1 MPKGLYLRFAISYDY
16 GPHIDTGRILQ
27 YNGEQIMNQ
36 PKGCE
41 PMKTTIKQ
49 MSYEQVMAL
58 PRPKYKKPRK
68 IGMFWRVL
76 IQVLSFFGMMGSG
89 FRYEKERMEQ
99 LGKKEPCLILMNHT
113 CFLDMEIAQKILFP
127 RPLNIVC
134 SNDGFI
140 GFFGLMEW
148 LMRTIGCVP
157 TQKYVSDL
165 RLVQDM
171 EYCLKHLK
179 TSVLMYPEAGYSFDG
194 TATTLPRKFGVI
206 LKKLD
211 VPVVMIETKGIFA
224 RNPLYNELQIRKNAK
239 VSAKVK
245 LLYTRDE
252 IREKTMQELS
262 DGIDEAFGFDHF
274 AWQKEQGLELD
285 QSFRADGLHRILY
298 KCPHCGG
305 EGKMVGKG
313 IHLTCGHCG
322 KQWELTVLG
331 EMKATAGETE
341 IFHIPDWYRWERQQV
356 HQEILNGTYS
366 LSEDVKIAMQV
377 DYKAIYMVGE
387 GHVTHDASGFHLTG
401 CDGKLN
407 YSQKPQSSYSLYA
420 DYYWYE
426 IADCICIGDNET
438 HYFLF
443 PENKEVSVAKLRL
456 ATEEMYKLY
465 KEKRLQSSNIT
476 G

>member
-1 MPKGLYLRFAISYDY
+1 
-16 GPHIDTGRILQ
+16 
-27 YNGEQIMNQ
+27 
-36 PKGCE
+36 
-41 PMKTTIKQ
+41 MKTTVKQ
-49 MSYEQVMAL
+49 MDYEHVMAL
-58 PRPKYKKPRK
+58 PRPKHKKPRK
-68 IGMFWRVL
+68 PGMFWRCL
-76 IQVLSFFGMMGSG
+76 IRVLSFFGLMGSG
-89 FRYEKERMEQ
+89 FRYEMEGVEK

-113 CFLDMEIAQKILFP
+113 CFLDMEIAQWMLFP

-140 GFFGLMEW
+140 GMGGFMQW

-171 EYCLKHLK
+171 EYCFKKLK

-194 TATTLPRKFGVI
+194 MATALPRKFGVI

-239 VSAKVK
+239 VSAKMYM
-245 LLYTRDE
+245 LFTRE
-252 IREKTMQELS
+252 QVREMSVQALS
-262 DGIDEAFGFDHF
+262 DGVDAAFGFDHF
-274 AWQKEQGLELD
+274 AWQKAQGLKLD
-285 QSFRADGLHRILY
+285 QPFRADGLHRILY
-298 KCPHCGG
+298 KCPHCGS
-305 EGKMVGKG
+305 ERMMGKG
-313 IHLTCGHCG
+313 IHLTCRDCG
-322 KQWELTVLG
+322 KQWKLTDLG

-341 IFHIPDWYRWERQQV
+341 ISHIPDWYRWERDQV
-356 HQEILNGTYS
+356 RQEILDGTYK
-366 LSEDVKIAMQV
+366 LSEDVDIAIQV
-377 DYKAIYMVGE
+377 DYKAVYKVGS

-401 CDGKLN
+401 CDGKLD

-426 IADCICIGDNET
+426 IADCICIGDNEV

-443 PENKEVSVAKLRL
+443 PKNPEVSVAKLRL
-456 ATEEMYKLY
+456 ATEEMYKLH
-465 KEKRLQSSNIT
+465 KEKRLKVPVAAE
-476 G
+476 